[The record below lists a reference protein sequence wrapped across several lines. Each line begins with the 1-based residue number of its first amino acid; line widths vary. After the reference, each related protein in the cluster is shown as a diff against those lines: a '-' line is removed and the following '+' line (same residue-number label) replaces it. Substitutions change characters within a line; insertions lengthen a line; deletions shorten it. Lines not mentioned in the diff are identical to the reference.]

1 MAIITIARQMG
12 SLGSETAAYVAQRL
26 DYTLVDQAKLQ
37 QAAEDYGMLK
47 SELEEVHERRPTLVT
62 RYLTMRHRA
71 YLDMIQTI
79 IYQYARADDVVILA
93 RGATVLLS
101 DVPSALHVNVF
112 APFERRVEVVMAR
125 EGIARPIA
133 EQIVRES
140 DQDRAGYMR
149 YLFDQD
155 WMDPLLYD
163 VMINTEVT
171 TREHALSSS
180 SRRRMPRATRHPRA
194 IVGDPRQSYLGQ
206 TGGGG
211 SPQSE
216 ASQPPPCLSF
226 RDHAGCGQTDGDRHS
241 EKENLRLSRWCARF
255 LASPMSTTSC
265 MSRLHRSITWTL
277 SSGLH

>member
-12 SLGSETAAYVAQRL
+12 SLGNETAANVARHL
-26 DYTLVDQAKLQ
+26 DYTLVDQATLQ

-79 IYQYARADDVVILA
+79 IYQYARADNVVILA

-101 DVPSALHVNVF
+101 DVPSALHVNMF
-112 APFERRVEVVMAR
+112 APSERRIEVVMAR
-125 EGIARPIA
+125 EGITRPIA

-163 VMINTEVT
+163 VMINTQVF
-171 TREHALSSS
+171 TREHACELIVQAAHAKELLDAHEQSLVILGNHILV
-180 SRRRMPRATRHPRA
+180 RRAEEALLKAKQVNPRHISASVTTPGVIKLA
-194 IVGDPRQSYLGQ
+194 GIVN
-206 TGGGG
+206 
-211 SPQSE
+211 
-216 ASQPPPCLSF
+216 
-226 RDHAGCGQTDGDRHS
+226 S
-241 EKENLRLSRWCARF
+241 EKEK
-255 LASPMSTTSC
+255 LAAEAVVRAVPGVSDVDNELYVTIAPIDH
-265 MSRLHRSITWTL
+265 LDFV
-277 SSGLH
+277 

>member
-12 SLGSETAAYVAQRL
+12 SLGNETATHVAQRL
-26 DYTLVDQAKLQ
+26 GYTLVDQVTLQ

-79 IYQYARADDVVILA
+79 IYHYARADDVVILA
-93 RGATVLLS
+93 RGAAVLLN
-101 DVPSALHVNVF
+101 DVPSALHVNIF

-125 EGIARPIA
+125 EGVTRPIA
-133 EQIVRES
+133 EGIVRES

-163 VMINTEVT
+163 VMINTQLV
-171 TREHALSSS
+171 TREHACEVIVQAAHAKELLEAHERSLVILDDHILV
-180 SRRRMPRATRHPRA
+180 RRAEEALLKARQVNPRHISTAVTSPGVIKLMG
-194 IVGDPRQSYLGQ
+194 IVN
-206 TGGGG
+206 
-211 SPQSE
+211 
-216 ASQPPPCLSF
+216 
-226 RDHAGCGQTDGDRHS
+226 S
-241 EKENLRLSRWCARF
+241 EKEKLAAESVVRLV
-255 LASPMSTTSC
+255 PGV
-265 MSRLHRSITWTL
+265 
-277 SSGLH
+277 SGVENELYVTIAPIDHLDYV

>member
-12 SLGSETAAYVAQRL
+12 SLGSETAANVAQRL

-37 QAAEDYGMLK
+37 RAAEDYGMLK

-71 YLDMIQTI
+71 YLDMMQTI

-112 APFERRVEVVMAR
+112 APYERRVEVVMAR
-125 EGIARPIA
+125 EGITRPIA
-133 EQIVRES
+133 EQVVRES

-163 VMINTEVT
+163 VMINTQVT
-171 TREHALSSS
+171 TREHACDLIVQAAHAKELLDAHEQSLVILGNHILV
-180 SRRRMPRATRHPRA
+180 RRAEEALLKAKQVNPRHISASVTTPGVVKLMG
-194 IVGDPRQSYLGQ
+194 IVN
-206 TGGGG
+206 
-211 SPQSE
+211 
-216 ASQPPPCLSF
+216 
-226 RDHAGCGQTDGDRHS
+226 S
-241 EKENLRLSRWCARF
+241 EKEK
-255 LASPMSTTSC
+255 LAVESVVREVPGVSDVDNELYVTIAPIDH
-265 MSRLHRSITWTL
+265 LDFV
-277 SSGLH
+277 

>member
-12 SLGSETAAYVAQRL
+12 SLGSETAAHVAQRL

-79 IYQYARADDVVILA
+79 TYQYARADDVVILA
-93 RGATVLLS
+93 RGAPVLLS

-112 APFERRVEVVMAR
+112 APYERRVEVVMAR
-125 EGIARPIA
+125 EGITRPIA

-140 DQDRAGYMR
+140 DQDRAGYMQ
-149 YLFDQD
+149 YLFDRD

-163 VMINTEVT
+163 VMINTHVT
-171 TREHALSSS
+171 TPEQACDLIVQAAHAKELLDAHEQSLVILSNHILV
-180 SRRRMPRATRHPRA
+180 RRAEEALLKARQVNPRHISATTTTPGTIKLMG
-194 IVGDPRQSYLGQ
+194 IVS
-206 TGGGG
+206 
-211 SPQSE
+211 
-216 ASQPPPCLSF
+216 
-226 RDHAGCGQTDGDRHS
+226 S
-241 EKENLRLSRWCARF
+241 EKEK
-255 LASPMSTTSC
+255 LAAESLVRAVPGVADVDNELYVTMAPIDH
-265 MSRLHRSITWTL
+265 LDFV
-277 SSGLH
+277 

>member
-12 SLGSETAAYVAQRL
+12 SLGSETAANVAQRL

-37 QAAEDYGMLK
+37 RAAEDYGMLK

-71 YLDMIQTI
+71 YLDMMQTI
-79 IYQYARADDVVILA
+79 IYQFARADDVVILA

-112 APFERRVEVVMAR
+112 APYERRVEVVMAR
-125 EGIARPIA
+125 EGITRPIA
-133 EQIVRES
+133 EQVVRES

-163 VMINTEVT
+163 VMINTHVT
-171 TREHALSSS
+171 TREQACDLIVQAAHAKELLDAHEQSLVILGNHILV
-180 SRRRMPRATRHPRA
+180 RRAEEALLKAKQVNPRHISASVTTPG
-194 IVGDPRQSYLGQ
+194 IVKLMGIVN
-206 TGGGG
+206 
-211 SPQSE
+211 
-216 ASQPPPCLSF
+216 
-226 RDHAGCGQTDGDRHS
+226 S
-241 EKENLRLSRWCARF
+241 EKEK
-255 LASPMSTTSC
+255 LAAESVVREVPGVSDVDNELYVTMAPIDH
-265 MSRLHRSITWTL
+265 LDFV
-277 SSGLH
+277 

>member
-1 MAIITIARQMG
+1 MAIITIARQVG
-12 SLGSETAAYVAQRL
+12 SLGSETATNVAQCL

-37 QAAEDYGMLK
+37 RAAEDYGMLK

-71 YLDMIQTI
+71 YLDMMQTI

-112 APFERRVEVVMAR
+112 APYERRVEVVMAR
-125 EGIARPIA
+125 EGITRPIA

-163 VMINTEVT
+163 VMINTHVT
-171 TREHALSSS
+171 TREHASDLIVQAAHAKELLDAHEQSLVILGNHILV
-180 SRRRMPRATRHPRA
+180 RRAEEALLKAKQVNPRHISASVTTPGVVKLMG
-194 IVGDPRQSYLGQ
+194 IVN
-206 TGGGG
+206 
-211 SPQSE
+211 
-216 ASQPPPCLSF
+216 
-226 RDHAGCGQTDGDRHS
+226 S
-241 EKENLRLSRWCARF
+241 EKERLAAESVVREVPGVSDVDNELYVTIAPIDHLDF
-255 LASPMSTTSC
+255 V
-265 MSRLHRSITWTL
+265 
-277 SSGLH
+277 

>member
-12 SLGSETAAYVAQRL
+12 SLGSESAANVAQRL

-37 QAAEDYGMLK
+37 RAAEDYGMLK

-71 YLDMIQTI
+71 YLDMMQTI

-112 APFERRVEVVMAR
+112 APYERRVEVVMAR
-125 EGIARPIA
+125 EGITRPIA
-133 EQIVRES
+133 EQIVREN

-163 VMINTEVT
+163 VMINTHVT
-171 TREHALSSS
+171 TREQACDLIVQAAHAKELLDAHEQSLVILGNHILV
-180 SRRRMPRATRHPRA
+180 RRAEEALLKAKQVNPRHISASVTTPGVVKLMG
-194 IVGDPRQSYLGQ
+194 IVN
-206 TGGGG
+206 
-211 SPQSE
+211 
-216 ASQPPPCLSF
+216 
-226 RDHAGCGQTDGDRHS
+226 S
-241 EKENLRLSRWCARF
+241 EKEK
-255 LASPMSTTSC
+255 LAVESVVREVPGVSDVDNELYVTMAPIDH
-265 MSRLHRSITWTL
+265 LDFV
-277 SSGLH
+277 